1 MRLVIARGQCRRSI
15 RSLLLLLLL
24 LARVLFASGPSA
36 PGAVSSH
43 SPQVNE
49 SLNNQ

>member
-1 MRLVIARGQCRRSI
+1 MMLVIACGQCRRSI
-15 RSLLLLLLL
+15 RSLLLLL
-24 LARVLFASGPSA
+24 LARVLFASGPST
-36 PGAVSSH
+36 PGAVSAH

>member
-24 LARVLFASGPSA
+24 ARVLFASGPST
-36 PGAVSSH
+36 PGAVSAH